1 MKRLLIVLVS
11 IVAILTFFSFMGSLS
26 NHSALAIDRT
36 PKENKTKEKEEPVEN
51 PALRQAQGGEQSR
64 TTEGGAESKEYEKT
78 EVKEGEA
85 EGNVPLEKESEKT
98 EKKTMGEKK
107 AKETVPEKVT
117 KWLKSLEKQKAEE
130 KYDYFIDKNNN
141 GIDDRLERKSK
152 EPVSPPAIR
161 PIPKEEK
168 PKEVTPSTKKTGEEK
183 KIREAP
189 KEKETKKQR
198 K

>member
-1 MKRLLIVLVS
+1 MKRSLFVFVS
-11 IVAILTFFSFMGSLS
+11 IVAILAFFSFMVSLS

-36 PKENKTKEKEEPVEN
+36 PKENQTKEGEEPVEN
-51 PALRQAQGGEQSR
+51 PAK
-64 TTEGGAESKEYEKT
+64 GGAESKEYEKT

-85 EGNVPLEKESEKT
+85 EGNLPLEKESEKIEKNT
-98 EKKTMGEKK
+98 IGEKKT
-107 AKETVPEKVT
+107 KETVPEKVT

-141 GIDDRLERKSK
+141 GIDDRLEKKSK
-152 EPVSPPAIR
+152 EPVSPPAVR
-161 PIPKEEK
+161 PVPEEK
-168 PKEVTPSTKKTGEEK
+168 QPKEVTPPTKKTGEEK
-183 KIREAP
+183 KNKETP

>member
-1 MKRLLIVLVS
+1 MKRLLIILVS
-11 IVAILTFFSFMGSLS
+11 IVAILTFFSFIGSLS
-26 NHSALAIDRT
+26 NHSALAIDRS

-51 PALRQAQGGEQSR
+51 PA
-64 TTEGGAESKEYEKT
+64 EGGAESKEYEKT

-98 EKKTMGEKK
+98 EKNTIGEKK
-107 AKETVPEKVT
+107 AKETVPEEVT

-152 EPVSPPAIR
+152 EPISPPAIR
-161 PIPKEEK
+161 PVPKEK
-168 PKEVTPSTKKTGEEK
+168 QPTQVTPSTKKTGEEK

>member
-1 MKRLLIVLVS
+1 MKRFLIVFVAVVFLLV
-11 IVAILTFFSFMGSLS
+11 FFSFMMSWS
-26 NHSALAIDRT
+26 NHFALAIDRT
-36 PKENKTKEKEEPVEN
+36 PKENNTKEKEEP
-51 PALRQAQGGEQSR
+51 
-64 TTEGGAESKEYEKT
+64 AESKEYEKT

-85 EGNVPLEKESEKT
+85 EGNLPLEKESGKI
-98 EKKTMGEKK
+98 EKKTIGEKK

-152 EPVSPPAIR
+152 EPISPPAIR
-161 PIPKEEK
+161 PVPKEKQPTEA
-168 PKEVTPSTKKTGEEK
+168 TPSTKETGERK
-183 KIREAP
+183 KTRETP

>member
-1 MKRLLIVLVS
+1 MKRLLIVFVS
-11 IVAILTFFSFMGSLS
+11 IATILTFFSFMASLS

-36 PKENKTKEKEEPVEN
+36 PKENKTKEREEP
-51 PALRQAQGGEQSR
+51 
-64 TTEGGAESKEYEKT
+64 AESKEYEKT
-78 EVKEGEA
+78 KVKEEKTEGITVPEKEGE
-85 EGNVPLEKESEKT
+85 KI
-98 EKKTMGEKK
+98 EKKTTGEKK
-107 AKETVPEKVT
+107 TQETVPEKVT

-152 EPVSPPAIR
+152 EPISPPAIR
-161 PIPKEEK
+161 PVPKEKQPTEA
-168 PKEVTPSTKKTGEEK
+168 TPSTKETGERK
-183 KIREAP
+183 KTRETP

>member
-1 MKRLLIVLVS
+1 MKRLLIILVS
-11 IVAILTFFSFMGSLS
+11 IVAILTFLSFMVSLS

-51 PALRQAQGGEQSR
+51 PA
-64 TTEGGAESKEYEKT
+64 EGRAESKEYEKT
-78 EVKEGEA
+78 EVKEGKT
-85 EGNVPLEKESEKT
+85 EGITVPEKESEQI
-98 EKKTMGEKK
+98 EKKTTGEKK
-107 AKETVPEKVT
+107 TKETVPEKVT

-141 GIDDRLERKSK
+141 GIDDRLEKKSK

-161 PIPKEEK
+161 PVPEEK
-168 PKEVTPSTKKTGEEK
+168 QPKEVTPSTKEAGEQKKT
-183 KIREAP
+183 REAP